1 MKETVSI
8 FMEKIQV
15 AGRYFSNGQG
25 QRVTCLDILRNNH
38 AQTANNNNLTP
49 LFSCYYRHCR
59 LSRRTSL
66 GFPAL
71 EG

>member
-15 AGRYFSNGQG
+15 AGRYFPMDRR
-25 QRVTCLDILRNNH
+25 QRVICLDILRNNH
-38 AQTANNNNLTP
+38 AQTTNNNNPTP
-49 LFSCYYRHCR
+49 LFSCYYRHCK